1 MFLCCTA
8 TTFAQYSGSGSGT
21 ENDPYLIYNENQLSQ
36 ISNFLNQEGVVFK
49 LMKDLDLTN
58 WIAEN
63 NPSQGWLPI
72 GVESSPFKGV
82 FYGNNHNISGL
93 TINRKSTNNV
103 GFFGYV
109 TDATISN
116 LTIEGTIVNGA
127 DNVGAMFGYISGSI
141 VTNCRVMMTGETGV
155 SGTTFV
161 GGFAGYSSNTNY
173 STFRVNT
180 SATSSAGLV
189 GGFIGKVEG
198 GEFANGSATGTVSI
212 MSGGYTG
219 GLFGKATN
227 FTLNTINVKSDVI
240 GKKYTG
246 GITGYS
252 ANGNLTNCVYEGTIS
267 GTQYVGG
274 IVGSLETTTS
284 SFESCFSKGKITAT
298 GDYAGGIVGVSQGA
312 CIDEMESCSHFGDIS
327 GQSYVGGLIGAVV
340 NTSEQPTLFTYS
352 VYSGVSNGAPSGTLL
367 QSTSET
373 IVNGTTKTV
382 PVNNCTAI
390 GNIDGDS
397 WLGGLLGS
405 DIASYGYIP
414 EKKSA
419 SYVNRDYYSKNLFKD
434 KVYIRECRGNAVTLY
449 YDYYV
454 YSRNNI
460 SLALTNN
467 YYSGTIQGTE
477 NVGGLVGYKSG
488 GSIQY
493 NYAYANI
500 YGSSNVGGVVGQIS
514 ANKESNSYNTTTLKS
529 NATTNSTVSA
539 SASAVGRI
547 YGFKDNDKYTIIGEL
562 GSAEG
567 NLALVQTKVILQ
579 GVVQEVEDD
588 LQNGTSIGPSLLK
601 LKATYVKMGW
611 DFDNNW
617 NNLETECYPYKKY
630 QAAPPIIKSN
640 LVSKA
645 TSIKGQS
652 LNGGTVYLFYKDRD
666 AVSTTCEGNNW
677 EFTTEALQSGALVQ
691 IYADVEG
698 MTPSYYTTTNVGY
711 PGSGTEEDPYRIYT
725 AEDLQG
731 ASNRGYY
738 KLMNDIDLTSWINE
752 NSPTEGWPAI
762 GRNSGEATYIDG
774 ANHKVT
780 GLWMNTTQNYNGL
793 FSNFSAGQIKNLT
806 VEVAKG
812 KKVKGGDYTG
822 ILIGR
827 NANGR
832 LVNCTVKGDVEGID
846 HVGGVVGYAEN
857 TTISAV
863 TAEANI
869 TGTLNVGGIAGQTLN
884 CTMTTCNAI
893 TTIASSGEESK
904 VGGLVG
910 YAKGGSVSKC
920 SAQNSLTAA
929 DETNYV
935 GGLIGYSET
944 PTSLSFSTGDVAATG
959 SNSYS
964 GGLVGYALS
973 PIENCYSTANAS
985 GTQFTAGLVGYTFSS
1000 IDKCYAKG
1008 DVHGVHS
1015 GAGVVGELD
1024 GAGASLSNSVA
1035 CCNIL
1040 SLIGQSSWGNR
1051 VIGGFKNGAAEP
1063 GTSNYALST
1072 MQVSVN
1078 NEPQKKTDDNLEG
1091 IAMAEAVLKMAST
1104 YTGLGW
1110 DMTNIWTIVEG
1121 EGYPTLKKDE
1131 NNGGNEENPDDNTDD
1146 ANTLFGS
1153 DLQTS
1158 AGMVAVLPVMLLNE
1172 DDVKL
1177 YQFDLQLPTGVTVAK
1192 KSNGKLN
1199 ATLTERAE
1207 SHSVTGKQL
1216 DNGDYRF
1223 VISSMDNES
1232 FAGNNGTL
1240 LEITLDVS
1248 ATMEAGEYTV
1258 KVLNTELSVPN
1269 GNNLKVVKPADT
1281 KSKLIIKNNRLGD
1294 VNNDGEVS
1302 VTDVGCAINYIL
1314 EQIPSVFIFDA
1325 ADMNSDE
1332 KITVTDVGMIINV
1345 ILNDGAAS
1353 RQKTQRN
1360 VADAYLSLIPTTGGY
1375 QLMLENKDA
1384 FVAFQMDIQ
1393 LANGATINGMRL
1405 NDNNNHQLIYRKL
1418 NNGKYR
1424 VVCYSHTNSTFTD
1437 NDFALLNI
1445 STTDDIIISDI
1456 RLTTAGLMELR
1467 PTVSNGMPTDI
1478 ANVEQ
1483 GIQVNI
1489 NGNTLQIISDSDTTI
1504 RLYSL
1509 GGSVCRILNV
1519 HRGVNNFDGL
1529 RAGVYMIGN
1538 RKVILK

>member
-1 MFLCCTA
+1 M
-8 TTFAQYSGSGSGT
+8 
-21 ENDPYLIYNENQLSQ
+21 
-36 ISNFLNQEGVVFK
+36 
-49 LMKDLDLTN
+49 
-58 WIAEN
+58 
-63 NPSQGWLPI
+63 
-72 GVESSPFKGV
+72 
-82 FYGNNHNISGL
+82 
-93 TINRKSTNNV
+93 
-103 GFFGYV
+103 
-109 TDATISN
+109 
-116 LTIEGTIVNGA
+116 
-127 DNVGAMFGYISGSI
+127 DN
-141 VTNCRVMMTGETGV
+141 
-155 SGTTFV
+155 
-161 GGFAGYSSNTNY
+161 
-173 STFRVNT
+173 
-180 SATSSAGLV
+180 
-189 GGFIGKVEG
+189 
-198 GEFANGSATGTVSI
+198 
-212 MSGGYTG
+212 
-219 GLFGKATN
+219 
-227 FTLNTINVKSDVI
+227 
-240 GKKYTG
+240 
-246 GITGYS
+246 
-252 ANGNLTNCVYEGTIS
+252 
-267 GTQYVGG
+267 
-274 IVGSLETTTS
+274 
-284 SFESCFSKGKITAT
+284 
-298 GDYAGGIVGVSQGA
+298 
-312 CIDEMESCSHFGDIS
+312 CSHFGDIC
-327 GQSYVGGLIGAVV
+327 GDSYIGGLIGVV
-340 NTSEQPTLFTYS
+340 LNQVDAPELKKYEAR
-352 VYSGVSNGAPSGTLL
+352 YDSGEHREWY
-367 QSTSET
+367 SET
-373 IVNGTTKTV
+373 IINGNSENKTI
-382 PVNNCTAI
+382 NNCTAI
-390 GNIDGDS
+390 CNIEGCS
-397 WLGGLLGS
+397 YLGGLIGKEECS
-405 DIASYGYIP
+405 RSY
-414 EKKSA
+414 EA
-419 SYVNRDYYSKNLFKD
+419 SKNETGGYDIFLGDKLVNIHWSNGKSGKD
-434 KVYIRECRGNAVTLY
+434 YKGGWYKVNYYTYICRTT
-449 YDYYV
+449 
-454 YSRNNI
+454 NI
-460 SLALTNN
+460 NLQNN
-467 YYSGTIQGTE
+467 YYSGTIQGTD

-488 GSIQY
+488 GTIQN

-500 YGSSNVGGVVGQIS
+500 FGSSNVGGIVGQVSSGKID
-514 ANKESNSYNTTTLKS
+514 NSYNITTLKS
-529 NATTNSTVSA
+529 NAAINGTVSA

-547 YGFKDNDKYTIIGEL
+547 YGCTDDNEYTTIGAL

-588 LQNGTSIGPSLLK
+588 LQNGTSTGPSLLK

-832 LVNCTVKGDVEGID
+832 LVNCTVKGDVEGTG

-857 TTISAV
+857 TTISAL

-869 TGTLNVGGIAGQTLN
+869 TGTLHVGGIAGQTMN

-973 PIENCYSTANAS
+973 SIENCYSTANAS

-1091 IAMAEAVLKMAST
+1091 IAMAEAVLKKAST

-1131 NNGGNEENPDDNTDD
+1131 NSGGNEENPDDNTDD

-1172 DDVKL
+1172 DEVKL
-1177 YQFDLQLPTGVTVAK
+1177 CQFDLQLPTGVSVNK

-1199 ATLTERAE
+1199 ATLTARAE

-1232 FAGNNGTL
+1232 FTGNNGTL

-1281 KSKLIIKNNRLGD
+1281 KSKLIIKNNRPGD
-1294 VNNDGEVS
+1294 VNNDGFVS

-1314 EQIPSVFIFDA
+1314 EQVPSVFIFDA
-1325 ADMNSDE
+1325 ADMNGDKDIS
-1332 KITVTDVGMIINV
+1332 VTDVGMIINL

-1353 RQKTQRN
+1353 RQKAQRN
-1360 VADAYLSLIPTTGGY
+1360 VADAHLSLMPITGGY
-1375 QLMLENKDA
+1375 QLMLDNKDA

-1393 LANGATINGMRL
+1393 LVNGATINDMHL
-1405 NDNNNHQLIYRKL
+1405 NDNNDHQLIYRKL

-1437 NDFALLNI
+1437 NDVALLNI
-1445 STTDDIIISDI
+1445 STTGDIIFSDI
-1456 RLTTAGLMELR
+1456 RLTTAGLTELC
-1467 PTVSNGMPTDI
+1467 PIMSNDMPTDI

-1489 NGNTLQIISDSDTTI
+1489 NGNTLQIISDNDTTI
-1504 RLYSL
+1504 SLYSL